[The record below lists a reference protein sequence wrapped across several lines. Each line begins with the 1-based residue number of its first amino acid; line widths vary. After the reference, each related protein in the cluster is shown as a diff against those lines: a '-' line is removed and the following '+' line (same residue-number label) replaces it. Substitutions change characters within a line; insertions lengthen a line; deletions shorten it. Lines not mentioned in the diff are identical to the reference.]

1 MSFEP
6 IVSPIGICY
15 QRYVQLI
22 GILHFL
28 YYDLLYFL
36 FLFGINREVEFVVY
50 LDDHFA
56 LDVFSLKAFEDAHHG
71 HLDNVGL
78 GTLDR
83 SIDGIAFGKSTHS
96 AIVTV
101 DVWQIAATVEEGFGI
116 AFFRTISLDFSM
128 YALMPGKVWK

>member
-6 IVSPIGICY
+6 IVSPSGISN

-28 YYDLLYFL
+28 YHDLFDFL

-56 LDVFSLKAFEDAHHG
+56 LDVFCLEAVEDAHHS
-71 HLDNVGL
+71 HFDNVGL

-83 SIDGIAFGKSTHS
+83 SIDCIAFGKSAHGS
-96 AIVTV
+96 VVAV
-101 DVWQIAATVEEGFGI
+101 DVRQIAATVKEGFGI
-116 AFFRTISLDFSM
+116 AFFPNYLFGFSL
-128 YALMPGKVWK
+128 YALTPGKVWK

>member
-1 MSFEP
+1 MFLMSFEP
-6 IVSPIGICY
+6 IVSPTGICY

-36 FLFGINREVEFVVY
+36 FLFWINREVEFVVY

-56 LDVFSLKAFEDAHHG
+56 LDVFRLEAFEDAHHS
-71 HLDNVGL
+71 HFDNVGL

-101 DVWQIAATVEEGFGI
+101 DVRQ
-116 AFFRTISLDFSM
+116 M
-128 YALMPGKVWK
+128 YALTPGKVWK